1 MKVGEADYR
10 NGAKQ
15 RLLEASILLREEQ
28 FAGSVYLAGRSVE
41 GILRALIW
49 KGDGEYV
56 TGKKYLETG
65 HDLRELLR
73 LVKNLGALS
82 EHPGRDS
89 IQANVQKV
97 GRLWWNN
104 MRFLSDRKL
113 RDHWYNIGEI
123 NGRRSLK
130 AASTGFYDACS
141 QIIKQCEVIC
151 NAMKN

>member
-41 GILRALIW
+41 GMLRALIW

-113 RDHWYNIGEI
+113 RDHWYNIG
-123 NGRRSLK
+123 
-130 AASTGFYDACS
+130 
-141 QIIKQCEVIC
+141 
-151 NAMKN
+151 